1 MNLLSLLL
9 PLFLSLNLSSAQLR
23 RNFYAGSFPNVEQIV
38 RNALGQKIQQSSITV
53 PVVLRLY
60 FHDCFVNGCDASV
73 MIESTKYNKAEK
85 DHPDNLSL
93 SGDGFDAI
101 VKAKQALDA
110 VPNCRNKVSCADI
123 ITIATRDVVNIVGG
137 PWYDVELGRLDG
149 LSSTA
154 ASVEGML
161 PQPTDDVNKLTSH
174 FAKNGLSL
182 DDMFALSATH
192 TIGLAHCTN
201 VLDRIHGVKKDPSI
215 NATYLPQLKD
225 LCPKDVDPRK
235 EIFMDPITPGKF
247 DNVYYQNLQ
256 QGRGL
261 FKSDQALFTDPRSKP
276 TVNLW
281 ASNGQLYNQA
291 FVN

>member
-182 DDMFALSATH
+182 DDM
-192 TIGLAHCTN
+192 
-201 VLDRIHGVKKDPSI
+201 IHGVKKDPSI